1 MKMNVE
7 NKLDKVVKILKEKG
21 FVVYRKGGKEPGVFY
36 AKEGDSRIGFV
47 YPNNGYIYDRIKM
60 WSFSRVDELYF
71 KYMLFNLGIV
81 DRWKRESDEL
91 LVELEDL
98 CGKKWV
104 NPHTPEKE
112 RLTLTLTD
120 EERSLIE
127 ERVKARYYSAENIE
141 KRREEDHKA
150 EMLKKR
156 AEICERYDKRIRQA
170 EAEKKIM
177 LCVFDYGLSTDN
189 AIYYP
194 HLNTLS
200 FNWNSYGE
208 KITQE
213 EFDDFVNKVDRSQL
227 PEDIRFEFK

>member
-1 MKMNVE
+1 M
-7 NKLDKVVKILKEKG
+7 G
-21 FVVYRKGGKEPGVFY
+21 
-36 AKEGDSRIGFV
+36 
-47 YPNNGYIYDRIKM
+47 
-60 WSFSRVDELYF
+60 
-71 KYMLFNLGIV
+71 
-81 DRWKRESDEL
+81 
-91 LVELEDL
+91 
-98 CGKKWV
+98 

-127 ERVKARYYSAENIE
+127 ERVKAGYYSAENIE

-189 AIYYP
+189 VIYYP

-200 FNWNSYGE
+200 FNRNSYGE

-227 PEDIRFEFK
+227 PEDIRFELK

>member
-1 MKMNVE
+1 MWRVARATG
-7 NKLDKVVKILKEKG
+7 LKSTRRYLCSQRIRTRHL
-21 FVVYRKGGKEPGVFY
+21 FWEPGSGTY
-36 AKEGDSRIGFV
+36 YE
-47 YPNNGYIYDRIKM
+47 
-60 WSFSRVDELYF
+60 
-71 KYMLFNLGIV
+71 
-81 DRWKRESDEL
+81 RESDEL

-177 LCVFDYGLSTDN
+177 LCVFDYGLSKSDR
-189 AIYYP
+189 
-194 HLNTLS
+194 
-200 FNWNSYGE
+200 
-208 KITQE
+208 KIQ
-213 EFDDFVNKVDRSQL
+213 
-227 PEDIRFEFK
+227 ICH